1 MDASLQ
7 KRVSHGALLF
17 AVLAV
22 CLAIVATVLL
32 ANDKK
37 HLKSLLTYFNL
48 APAIYSAEPPPK
60 VKPVKRQKLAAQ
72 KVYLPPHLLQFEQA
86 GDRASFARDFVLSG
100 KDLCDRFTAQ
110 GFSNPKGW
118 HASPVNIRNF
128 ECMAD
133 LAEGKAATGAER
145 ASLFLEIRG
154 EASGEIRSIRMKAV
168 APETPDGAIVR
179 AKLDDALA
187 LIIGQTR
194 WADLAAML
202 EPARGMQPYQAQ
214 HFGIS
219 VSVKPEPTAPHRVNV
234 ILLANEQSPGL
245 KLTRRF
251 FDRERWLRAAAVSDR
266 PTLYSSVRKSRAP

>member
-17 AVLAV
+17 TVLAV
-22 CLAIVATVLL
+22 CLAILATVLL

-37 HLKSLLTYFNL
+37 HLRSLLTYFNL

-60 VKPVKRQKLAAQ
+60 VKPVKRQKLAAR
-72 KVYLPPHLLQFEQA
+72 KVYLPPHLLKFEKA

-100 KDLCDRFTAQ
+100 KDLCDRFTTE
-110 GFSNPKGW
+110 GFSNRQGW

-133 LAEGKAATGAER
+133 LAEGNAATPAER

-154 EASGEIRSIRMKAV
+154 EASGEIKSIRMKAV
-168 APETPDGAIVR
+168 APETPDGAAVR
-179 AKLDDALA
+179 VKLDEALA

-202 EPARGMQPYQAQ
+202 EPARGMQAYQAQ

-219 VSVKPEPTAPHRVNV
+219 VSVKPEPTAPHRMNV
-234 ILLANEQSPGL
+234 ILLANEQSSGL

-251 FDRERWLRAAAVSDR
+251 FDRERWLPVASTSDR
-266 PTLYSSVRKSRAP
+266 PVVYPSVKKNSAR